1 MSILATAI
9 GLTVCGVL
17 SYFALLLIGT
27 EERFA
32 LPYAVFSAVLAAV
45 FVIHLVQI
53 KSSVV
58 TEPRAVIPFALG
70 GVAITGLS
78 LFSDCV
84 IGVVHSPQSL
94 LDLSCLQ
101 SSGGWAVLSLILGW
115 VWLGAT
121 VAALVRSILLGVFR
135 ARV

>member
-1 MSILATAI
+1 MQILTTAI

-32 LPYAVFSAVLAAV
+32 LPYAILSAVLAAV

-58 TEPRAVIPFALG
+58 SAPRAVIPFALG
-70 GVAITGLS
+70 GVAITGVS
-78 LFSDCV
+78 LFTDCV
-84 IGVVHSPQSL
+84 IGVVHYPPSL

-115 VWLGAT
+115 VWLGTAIA
-121 VAALVRSILLGVFR
+121 VLVRSILLGVFR